1 MAVLAIVPNLPARD
15 PTALAGFYRAVFGLS
30 VDFDMGWIAFLG
42 DPAQARVRL
51 QLASEGGSGTELPA
65 ISVMVDDLDAAL
77 AALRATGA
85 EPVYGP
91 VQEPWGIHRFFLR
104 DPEGNLVNVAQHR
117 EGGDA

>member
-1 MAVLAIVPNLPARD
+1 MAVLAIIPNLPARD
-15 PTALAGFYRAVFGLS
+15 PAALARFYRAVFGLS
-30 VDFDMGWIAFLG
+30 VDFDMGWIAF
-42 DPAQARVRL
+42 
-51 QLASEGGSGTELPA
+51 
-65 ISVMVDDLDAAL
+65 LDAAL

-91 VQEPWGIHRFFLR
+91 VQEPWGIRRFFLR